1 MLKSIKTVF
10 TTALDRA
17 GLAVASAEHAYS
29 HFGDEFTRWT
39 VCKHWVEGFFEGLAM
54 GMKEVR
60 SRQPSFN
67 PDYQPSA
74 RFKVVGNTLLVEV
87 DLASADGTV
96 KQVLSTLSYCEAM
109 AAASGLKTLRGT
121 GVFALNDEQAA
132 AFIRY
137 TEELRA
143 ARIYDSPKPQS
154 TTRPATR

>member
-1 MLKSIKTVF
+1 MLMSVKTVL
-10 TTALDRA
+10 ARGLDRA

-39 VCKHWVEGFFEGLAM
+39 VCTHWAEGFFEGLAM

-74 RFKVVGNTLLVEV
+74 RFKVAGNTLLVEV
-87 DLASADGTV
+87 DLSSADGTV
-96 KQVLSTLSYCEAM
+96 KQVVSTLSYSEAM

-121 GVFALNDEQAA
+121 GVFALTDEQAA
-132 AFIRY
+132 AFIRS
-137 TEELRA
+137 TDELKA
-143 ARIYDSPKPQS
+143 ARTYESPRPQS
-154 TTRPATR
+154 ATRPATR

>member
-1 MLKSIKTVF
+1 MLESVRTVLAR
-10 TTALDRA
+10 ALDRA

-39 VCKHWVEGFFEGLAM
+39 VCLHWVEGFFEGLAM
-54 GMKEVR
+54 GMKELR

-74 RFKVVGNTLLVEV
+74 RFKVAGNTLLVEV

-96 KQVLSTLSYCEAM
+96 NQVLSTLNYSEAM

-121 GVFALNDEQAA
+121 GVFSLNDEQSA
-132 AFIRY
+132 AFIRS
-137 TEELRA
+137 TEELKA
-143 ARIYDSPKPQS
+143 ARFYESPRPHS